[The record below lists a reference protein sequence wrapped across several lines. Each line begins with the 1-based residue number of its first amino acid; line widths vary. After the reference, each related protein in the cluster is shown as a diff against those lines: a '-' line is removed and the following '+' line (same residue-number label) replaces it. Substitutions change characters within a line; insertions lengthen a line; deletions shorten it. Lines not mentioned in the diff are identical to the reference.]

1 MSTSTITEPEWIKID
16 LHIHTLDDPRDV
28 IDYSAHQ
35 LLERARALGFGVL
48 AITLHEAVFDRPEV
62 FADAAAMGIL
72 LIPAAEV
79 RLEGADVIILNVSAK
94 EVAGLK
100 DYDDLRQLREQRGLS
115 IFTIAPHPFYVLGG
129 SIGRRLIREID
140 CFDAIELCHFHKGP
154 LNPNRR
160 AARVAK
166 RFGKPLIATSD
177 AHRLHAFGGH
187 FTSMPRPKV
196 EAASSQLE
204 SETRLEAASTFAELT
219 CENVFAALRSG
230 PLRLTSPPCSFV
242 DLVSA
247 IYFIFL
253 VHPFRRHRHD
263 ATQRS
268 GGSSKPRGRLA
279 SGLSELS
286 PYEQKPEGPTPRR
299 AQPPLPGKM
308 IPAHQDKNVATDPR
322 GGGF

>member
-1 MSTSTITEPEWIKID
+1 MSTITEPEWIKID

-35 LLERARALGFGVL
+35 LLERARSLGFGVL
-48 AITLHEAVFDRPEV
+48 AITLHEAVFDRPDV
-62 FADAAAMGIL
+62 FADAAGMGIL
-72 LIPAAEV
+72 LISAAEV
-79 RLEGADVIILNVSAK
+79 RLQGADVIILNVSAK
-94 EVAGLK
+94 EIAGLK
-100 DYDDLRQLREQRGLS
+100 DFDDLRQLREQRGLS
-115 IFTIAPHPFYVLGG
+115 IFTIAPHPFYVFGG
-129 SIGRRLIREID
+129 SIGPRLIREID

-160 AARVAK
+160 AARVAR

-196 EAASSQLE
+196 EAGSQPRTL
-204 SETRLEAASTFAELT
+204 SGLEAASTFAELT

-263 ATQRS
+263 VAVGGR
-268 GGSSKPRGRLA
+268 GGSPKPRGRLA
-279 SGLSELS
+279 SG
-286 PYEQKPEGPTPRR
+286 PEGLRPGGD
-299 AQPPLPGKM
+299 QSPLPGKM

-322 GGGF
+322 SGGF